1 MPLLVFSDDCWPIF
15 LEGLRQLFVEL
26 DPVGCV
32 RKLDYYLPCAL
43 DAVSRAA
50 SLCIVK
56 VLGACAVCT
65 YVLARA
71 HGSRPN

>member
-15 LEGLRQLFVEL
+15 LEGLRQLFLEL

-43 DAVSRAA
+43 DAVSRTA
-50 SLCIVK
+50 SLAIVA
-56 VLGACAVCT
+56 GAA
-65 YVLARA
+65 LL
-71 HGSRPN
+71 